1 MQHFCSISLI
11 FLIAGCALHDP
22 NDDAGRLSREFD
34 KGEKL
39 MIACQENARKCT
51 KYNNFKAEWEREMM
65 HYTTFETALAN
76 HKARV
81 ARGYDVQLKLELN
94 AVLAVFQ
101 P

>member
-1 MQHFCSISLI
+1 MRHLMRYFYLLPAI
-11 FLIAGCALHDP
+11 FLMAGCALHDP

-39 MIACQENARKCT
+39 MIACQENARKCP

-81 ARGYDVQLKLELN
+81 ARGYDV
-94 AVLAVFQ
+94 
-101 P
+101 

>member
-1 MQHFCSISLI
+1 MRHFSLLFPI
-11 FLIAGCALHDP
+11 FLMAGCALHDP

-39 MIACQENARKCT
+39 MIACQENARKCP

-65 HYTTFETALAN
+65 HYTTFEAALAN

-81 ARGYDVQLKLELN
+81 ARGYDV
-94 AVLAVFQ
+94 
-101 P
+101 